1 MSNLVLVAFFGAIGS
16 LFRFILI
23 QITPKITFIN
33 FPIGTVIVNLIGSF
47 LIGIVASLF
56 EKQLLSNELR
66 SFIVFGF
73 LGGFTTF
80 SAFTYEVFN
89 LLKTGNYLNLFIYL
103 FLSIIVSLILF
114 YIGYKIVKIIAWKNP
129 SNLLL

>member
-1 MSNLVLVAFFGAIGS
+1 MSNLILIALFGAIGS
-16 LFRFILI
+16 LFRFVLI
-23 QITPKITFIN
+23 QVTPKITYIN

-47 LIGIVASLF
+47 LIGIVVSLF

-80 SAFTYEVFN
+80 SAFTYEIFN
-89 LLKTGNYLNLFIYL
+89 LLKIGNYLNLFIYL
-103 FLSIIVSLILF
+103 LLSIVVSLALF
-114 YIGYKIVKIIAWKNP
+114 YVGYKAVKV
-129 SNLLL
+129 LV

>member
-1 MSNLVLVAFFGAIGS
+1 MSNLVLIALFGAIGS
-16 LFRFILI
+16 LFRFVLI
-23 QITPKITFIN
+23 QVTPKITYIN

-47 LIGIVASLF
+47 LIGIVVSLF

-80 SAFTYEVFN
+80 SAFTYEIFN
-89 LLKTGNYLNLFIYL
+89 LLKIGNYLNLFIYL
-103 FLSIIVSLILF
+103 LLSIVVSLALF
-114 YIGYKIVKIIAWKNP
+114 YVGYKAVKILVWKNYL
-129 SNLLL
+129 NLLL

>member
-1 MSNLVLVAFFGAIGS
+1 MSNFILVALFGAIGS
-16 LFRFILI
+16 LLRFILI
-23 QITPKITFIN
+23 QVTPKITYIN
-33 FPIGTVIVNLIGSF
+33 FPIGTLIVNLIGSF
-47 LIGIVASLF
+47 LIGVVASLF

-89 LLKTGNYLNLFIYL
+89 FLKIGNYFNLFIYL
-103 FLSIIVSLILF
+103 FFSIIVSLVLF
-114 YIGYKIVKIIAWKNP
+114 YIGYKIVKI
-129 SNLLL
+129 

>member
-1 MSNLVLVAFFGAIGS
+1 MSNLVLIALFGAIGS

-23 QITPKITFIN
+23 QLTPQITYIN
-33 FPIGTVIVNLIGSF
+33 FPIGTVVVNLIGSF

-56 EKQLLSNELR
+56 EKQLLSNEFR

-80 SAFTYEVFN
+80 SAFTFEVFN

-103 FLSIIVSLILF
+103 FFSIIVSLALF
-114 YIGYKIVKIIAWKNP
+114 YIGYKVVKI
-129 SNLLL
+129 LV

>member
-1 MSNLVLVAFFGAIGS
+1 MSNFVLVALFGAIGS
-16 LFRFILI
+16 LLRFILI
-23 QITPKITFIN
+23 QVTPKITYIN
-33 FPIGTVIVNLIGSF
+33 FPIGTLIVNLIGSF
-47 LIGIVASLF
+47 LIGVVASLF

-89 LLKTGNYLNLFIYL
+89 FLKIGNYFNLFIYL
-103 FLSIIVSLILF
+103 FFSIIVSLVLF
-114 YIGYKIVKIIAWKNP
+114 YIGYKIVKI
-129 SNLLL
+129 

>member
-1 MSNLVLVAFFGAIGS
+1 MSSFILVALFGAIGS
-16 LFRFILI
+16 LLRFILI
-23 QITPKITFIN
+23 QVTPKITYIN
-33 FPIGTVIVNLIGSF
+33 FPIGTLIVNLIGSF
-47 LIGIVASLF
+47 LIGVVASLF

-89 LLKTGNYLNLFIYL
+89 FLKIGNYFNLFIYL
-103 FLSIIVSLILF
+103 FFSIIVSLVLF
-114 YIGYKIVKIIAWKNP
+114 YIGYKIVKI
-129 SNLLL
+129 

>member
-1 MSNLVLVAFFGAIGS
+1 MSNLVLIALFGAIGS
-16 LFRFILI
+16 LFRFVLI
-23 QITPKITFIN
+23 QVTPKITYIN
-33 FPIGTVIVNLIGSF
+33 FPIGTITVNLLGSF
-47 LIGIVASLF
+47 LIGIVVCLF

-89 LLKTGNYLNLFIYL
+89 LLKIGNYLNLFIYL
-103 FLSIIVSLILF
+103 FLSIIVSLALF
-114 YIGYKIVKIIAWKNP
+114 YVGYKAIKI
-129 SNLLL
+129 LL

>member
-1 MSNLVLVAFFGAIGS
+1 MSNLILIALFGAIGS

-23 QITPKITFIN
+23 QITPKITYIN
-33 FPIGTVIVNLIGSF
+33 FPYRNCYCKLNRIFFNWCRSF
-47 LIGIVASLF
+47 SF

-80 SAFTYEVFN
+80 SAFTYEVFS
-89 LLKTGNYLNLFIYL
+89 LLKIGNYLNLFIYL

-114 YIGYKIVKIIAWKNP
+114 YIGYKVIKI
-129 SNLLL
+129 LV

>member
-1 MSNLVLVAFFGAIGS
+1 MVSTI
-16 LFRFILI
+16 
-23 QITPKITFIN
+23 
-33 FPIGTVIVNLIGSF
+33 
-47 LIGIVASLF
+47 SLF

-66 SFIVFGF
+66 TFFVIGF

-114 YIGYKIVKIIAWKNP
+114 YIGYKIVKILI
-129 SNLLL
+129 

>member
-1 MSNLVLVAFFGAIGS
+1 MSNLVLIALFGAIGS
-16 LFRFILI
+16 LFRFFLI
-23 QITPKITFIN
+23 QVTPKIIYFN
-33 FPIGTVIVNLIGSF
+33 FPIGTIIVNLIGSL

-56 EKQLLSNELR
+56 EKNLLSNELR

-80 SAFTYEVFN
+80 SAFTFEVFN

-103 FLSIIVSLILF
+103 FFSIIVSLALF
-114 YIGYKIVKIIAWKNP
+114 YIGYKVVRILV
-129 SNLLL
+129 

>member
-114 YIGYKIVKIIAWKNP
+114 YIGYKIVKIIAWKKP
-129 SNLLL
+129 SNLFL

>member
-1 MSNLVLVAFFGAIGS
+1 MSNLILIALFGAIGS
-16 LFRFILI
+16 LFRFVLI
-23 QITPKITFIN
+23 QVTPKITYIN

-47 LIGIVASLF
+47 LIGIVVSLF

-80 SAFTYEVFN
+80 SAFTYEIFN
-89 LLKTGNYLNLFIYL
+89 LLKIGNYLNLFIYL
-103 FLSIIVSLILF
+103 LLSIVVSLALF
-114 YIGYKIVKIIAWKNP
+114 YVGYKAVKI
-129 SNLLL
+129 LV